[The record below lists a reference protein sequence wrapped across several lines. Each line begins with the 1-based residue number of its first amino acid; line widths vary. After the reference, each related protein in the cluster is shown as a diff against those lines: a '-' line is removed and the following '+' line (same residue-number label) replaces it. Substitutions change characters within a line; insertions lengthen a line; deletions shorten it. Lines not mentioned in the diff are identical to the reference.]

1 MGIMPFKEQV
11 TMIKSQMTILQQAL
25 DYLESVTEAQ
35 YTEVIAPFF
44 MSSAGAHMRHILDHY
59 YAIINGLE
67 VGFIDYDKRSRG
79 GTIETNIS
87 TAKSAISEITAFLN
101 NLSDDDLQQNVELST
116 EISVADKRVAIVG
129 TSVAREIVF
138 AGSHTVHHLATIK
151 HIAQM
156 QNVEVNKE
164 LGIAPATA
172 TFLRTG

>member
-1 MGIMPFKEQV
+1 MGIMSFKEQV
-11 TMIKSQMTILQQAL
+11 TMIKSQITILQQAL

-67 VGFIDYDKRSRG
+67 SGFIDYDKRSRG
-79 GTIETNIS
+79 GSVETKLS
-87 TAKSAISEITAFLN
+87 AAKSSISEITAFLN
-101 NLSDDDLQQNVELST
+101 GLSDEDLKQNVELST
-116 EISVADKRVAIVG
+116 EISVDDKRVAIVG

-156 QNVEVNKE
+156 QNVEVDKE

-172 TFLRTG
+172 TFLRAG